1 MEDDSNNEDSD
12 CEDDEEFMLNIQEK
26 DAMYDELYEWASA
39 GQKCTSNTWIAD
51 SRASC
56 HMTNNDENMTD
67 VKILD
72 EYVKIGNRKQMKATK
87 IGNVSCMVK
96 ESDGS
101 SQRVTLQV
109 KFVSELWVNLFSLT
123 KPYKLEVN

>member
-51 SRASC
+51 SGASC

-67 VKILD
+67 AGHKKILIWKK
-72 EYVKIGNRKQMKATK
+72 ELLSTMKKT
-87 IGNVSCMVK
+87 
-96 ESDGS
+96 
-101 SQRVTLQV
+101 T
-109 KFVSELWVNLFSLT
+109 
-123 KPYKLEVN
+123 